1 MLTSLSNRY
10 STEYESPER
19 AANLFITFIFVI
31 FFFQFFRNFILE
43 KPVDKYMILVQIILI
58 MIWYGFTL
66 MIV

>member
-10 STEYESPER
+10 SIDYESPER
-19 AANLFITFIFVI
+19 SVNLFITFIFVI

-43 KPVDKYMILVQIILI
+43 KPVDKYIILVQIILI